1 MRILATLSLLFLLSA
16 SPSALLSQPPPEEAS
31 SSASPGAIQEQPAL
45 GSGATAPAEPSGN
58 RGEAALEFAVAKLLA
73 DEGSFREALEA
84 FESAV
89 NLVPEDAYVRAEYG
103 EFLAR
108 LAQLSRSPRYRKQQ
122 LDKAIEQSERARA
135 LAPDDIDVLKVV
147 GEAYLAAAEL
157 DPRTV
162 EPLEKAVE
170 VFERVRASSEYEL
183 QARMTLGQIFSYLG
197 RDSDA
202 ESVYREV
209 VAIRPRDRRAYDR
222 LVETLLRDG
231 KSAEAEVAYAEILV
245 FDPEANDLRLEL
257 AKLQGQRGDHAA
269 AEKTLRQGG
278 ATFLDSPPAR
288 QLLAVQL
295 YLGGQYED
303 ALERLDGAVEVSET
317 KSLEPL
323 RALILAA
330 LGRNSEAAVE
340 LRGLL
345 AQEPENLDVAS
356 TLSRVL
362 VRLDR
367 RQEAAQT
374 LGQVVERVEAGKD
387 PDRAMALRFEWAEV
401 LMGGEE
407 YSEALSVLDPLL
419 GSSNPA
425 ARNGAVLV
433 QGEALTLLGR
443 PEEALRLLEELAP
456 GEVSS
461 TAKRAQ
467 ILFGMGR
474 DEEARALL
482 EPLWGQ
488 GDESSALAAAAVY
501 QQLERYEEAAEVL
514 REYISRRGE
523 APRVLFLLGAAS
535 ERSGNHSE
543 AERSFRRLLE
553 LTPESPDALNYLG
566 YMWADQGEN
575 LVEAL
580 DFIQRAVSADPDN
593 GAYVDSLGWVFHQ
606 LGRHEE
612 ALVQLERASS
622 LVPEDGTILE
632 HLGDV
637 YLSLGRRGEAK
648 QAYER
653 ALLLSDAN
661 VEQIRAKLKPLA
673 EVATN
678 AP

>member
-1 MRILATLSLLFLLSA
+1 MRILAAFALWSLPALLTSSLSA
-16 SPSALLSQPPPEEAS
+16 QSATDAGSPKADPGAAHQPASENEPSAPS
-31 SSASPGAIQEQPAL
+31 
-45 GSGATAPAEPSGN
+45 EPSGN

-122 LDKAIEQSERARA
+122 LDKAIEQSERART

-170 VFERVRASSEYEL
+170 VFEKVRASSEYEL

-197 RDSDA
+197 RDEDA
-202 ESVYREV
+202 EMVYREV

-245 FDPEANDLRLEL
+245 FDPEATDLRLEL
-257 AKLQGQRGDHAA
+257 AKLQGQRGDHGE
-269 AEKTLRQGG
+269 AEKTLREGG
-278 ATFLDSPPAR
+278 EAFLGSPEAR

-295 YLGGQYED
+295 YLTGQYDD
-303 ALERLDGAVEVSET
+303 ALERLDGAAGPEDT

-330 LGRNSEAAVE
+330 QGRNAEAADE
-340 LRGLL
+340 LRGLM
-345 AQEPENLDVAS
+345 AQDPENLDIAS

-362 VRLDR
+362 VRLNR

-374 LGQVVERVEAGKD
+374 LGQVVERVEAGAN

-401 LMGGEE
+401 LMAGESYE
-407 YSEALSVLDPLL
+407 EALSVLDPLL
-419 GSSNPA
+419 GSSNSA
-425 ARNGAVLV
+425 ARTGAVLV
-433 QGEALTLLGR
+433 QGEALTFLGR
-443 PEEALRLLEELAP
+443 SEEALRLLEELAP
-456 GEVSS
+456 GEVAS

-467 ILFGMGR
+467 ILFGLGR
-474 DEEARALL
+474 EEEAKALI
-482 EPLWGQ
+482 EPLWRK
-488 GDESSALAAAAVY
+488 GDENAALAAAAVY
-501 QQLERYEEAAEVL
+501 QQLERFEEAAEAL
-514 REYISRRGE
+514 QEYLSKHE
-523 APRVLFLLGAAS
+523 ETPRVLFLLGAAY
-535 ERSGNHSE
+535 ERSGNQVE
-543 AERSFRRLLE
+543 AEKSFRRLLE
-553 LTPESPDALNYLG
+553 LTPDSPDALNYLG
-566 YMWADQGEN
+566 YMWAEQGEN
-575 LVEAL
+575 LPEAL
-580 DFIQRAVSADPDN
+580 DFIQRAVAADPDN
-593 GAYVDSLGWVFHQ
+593 GAYVDSLGWVFHR

-612 ALVQLERASS
+612 ALVQLQRASS

-637 YLSLGRRGEAK
+637 YLSLGRREEAK
-648 QAYER
+648 GAYER

-661 VEQIRAKLKPLA
+661 VEQVQAKLKPLS
-673 EVATN
+673 EVASDG
-678 AP
+678 P